1 MRKKLT
7 ATALICAL
15 MAVSLWGC
23 GTSDAASK
31 QTDETQTDTAAA
43 TSVSETAAE
52 TSDSKDDSTIDPSTA
67 ETDDN
72 ISSADLGEPAVGSGI
87 YYGEEA
93 YSELILTSDDPYE
106 GVITDGEISEKT
118 VTLYQDAAD
127 DTVDLTLY
135 FVNQEENIP
144 YISMTELTELLNT
157 IFSEALGDPDVN
169 YEMST
174 YENIVSITRENGAA
188 YYIDLAAN
196 TISSDDYDLST
207 VGSGA
212 LNGLDVVVNGT
223 TGREKDILQH
233 SVYAYIG
240 GNIIT
245 FNLDD
250 YGIHM
255 AADDQE
261 GYIPLATANDLFIC
275 TSYYNLVYN
284 GESAFLLE
292 SSSLQDSDTS
302 ELTELGEIYYSVET
316 KDRPQALIDFTYRE
330 LCLALDMH
338 YGLKSEHGITNFN
351 DYFVRTGLY
360 DKLTDADPS
369 VFYEAIQELTLLYF
383 ADRHSGPNMASA
395 YAGNITTY
403 PQELLGAVLT
413 MAMDDI
419 VYSNARMSATGSD
432 SPAGYE
438 EYGDTAFITF
448 DQFTID
454 RDKDYAS
461 CTLENDPSDTV
472 MLILY
477 ADQQIKREDSPIKN
491 IVIDLSNNIGGD
503 ADAAA
508 ALVAWYLGA
517 ATFQV
522 EDVLTGA
529 ISSAA
534 YSLDV
539 NYDGKIDDSVD
550 TVKNYNLYCLIS
562 PVSFSCGNLV
572 PAFFKQNG
580 YVTLIGKTSG
590 GGACVVQPMATADG
604 CLYQCSGRKKIATAT
619 NGSYYSVD
627 QGVTPDIY
635 IDNVKDFY
643 DKDYI
648 QSLIEGE
655 K

>member
-1 MRKKLT
+1 MKKKIL
-7 ATALICAL
+7 AGLLALA
-15 MAVSLWGC
+15 MSASLWGC

-31 QTDETQTDTAAA
+31 QTSETQTDTAAS
-43 TSVSETAAE
+43 TSVSEAAAAE
-52 TSDSKDDSTIDPSTA
+52 TSELQDESTA
-67 ETDDN
+67 ELSAEETDDD
-72 ISSADLGEPAVGSGI
+72 ILSTDLGEPAVGSGI

-93 YSELILTSDDPYE
+93 YSELILTVGDPYE
-106 GVITDGEISEKT
+106 GVITDGDISEKT
-118 VTLYQDAAD
+118 VTLYRDAAD
-127 DTVDLTLY
+127 DTEDLTLY
-135 FVNQEENIP
+135 FVNGEENIP
-144 YISMTELTELLNT
+144 YISMTELTELLNCVY
-157 IFSEALGDPDVN
+157 SEALEDPDVN

-188 YYIDLAAN
+188 YYFDLAAN
-196 TISSDDYDLST
+196 TISADDYDLST

-223 TGREKDILQH
+223 TGSEKDILQH
-233 SVYAYIG
+233 SVYAYIN

-250 YGIHM
+250 YAIHM

-275 TSYYNLVYN
+275 TSYLNLVYN

-292 SSSLQDSDTS
+292 SNSLKDSGTG

-316 KDRPQALIDFTYRE
+316 KDRPQGLIDFTYRE

-360 DKLTDADPS
+360 EKLTDADPA

-395 YAGNITTY
+395 YSGDITTY
-403 PQELLGAVLT
+403 PQELLGVVLN
-413 MAMDDI
+413 MAMDDLI
-419 VYSNARMSATGSD
+419 YSNARMSATGSD

-448 DQFTID
+448 DQFVID
-454 RDKDYAS
+454 ETKDYSS

-477 ADQQIKREDSPIKN
+477 ADQQIKRENSTIKN
-491 IVIDLSNNIGGD
+491 IVIDLSNNIGGE

-517 ATFQV
+517 ALFQV

-529 ISSAA
+529 ISTAT

-550 TVKNYNLYCLIS
+550 TVQNYNLYCMIS

-635 IDNVKDFY
+635 IDNVSDFY

-648 QSLIEGE
+648 LSLIGGE